1 MGMCSVPAKAGPSP
15 SCSIPQC
22 ATSLLQFF
30 YRRDSFALGV
40 CNGCQMMSN
49 LREIV
54 PGTAHWPHFVRNAS
68 EQFESRLVLVEVQ
81 RSPSLFFAGMEG
93 SRIPVATAHGEG
105 YAEFHDNAQLAA
117 AQALVSLRFVDHRG
131 APTEVYPYNCNGSP
145 QGITGLTTADGR
157 FTILMPHPERVHR
170 AVQMSWHPDGWGDA
184 SPWMRMFRNARA
196 WLG

>member
-1 MGMCSVPAKAGPSP
+1 VLGAGEGWAK
-15 SCSIPQC
+15 SILFNPDVRD
-22 ATSLLQFF
+22 QFAAF
-30 YRRDSFALGV
+30 FARCDSFALGV

-49 LREIV
+49 LREMV

-68 EQFESRLVLVEVQ
+68 EQFEARLVLVEVQ

-105 YAEFHDNAQLAA
+105 LAEFHDAAQLAA
-117 AQALVSLRFVDHRG
+117 AQSLVCLRFVEHRG
-131 APTEVYPYNCNGSP
+131 AATEAYPYNCNGSP
-145 QGITGLTTADGR
+145 QGITGLTTKDGR

-170 AVQMSWHPDGWGDA
+170 SVQLSWHPSEWGDA